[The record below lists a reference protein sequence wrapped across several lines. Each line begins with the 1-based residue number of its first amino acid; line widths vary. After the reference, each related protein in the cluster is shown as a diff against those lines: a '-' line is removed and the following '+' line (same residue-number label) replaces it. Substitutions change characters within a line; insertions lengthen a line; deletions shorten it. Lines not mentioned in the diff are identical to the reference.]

1 MIGIFVG
8 YKLSMAFARNTGID
22 LNATNQGPH
31 LRILIVGIVLM
42 LGLPIVASRLFTAAA
57 AAILYFLGK
66 ISRAEMWRLML
77 RMSEPTSLIEA
88 DEKEV

>member
-8 YKLSMAFARNTGID
+8 YKLSMAFARHTGID

-57 AAILYFLGK
+57 AAILYCLGK
-66 ISRAEMWRLML
+66 ISRSEMRRLML
-77 RMSEPTSLIEA
+77 RMTEPMSLMETN
-88 DEKEV
+88 EEEV